1 MRRLPAADAVA
12 GPGGY
17 ERGLDNTASGKP
29 ARRRAGPVRV
39 VFFGVLILAILTG
52 AAWAFLGSSLL
63 VVRHIDVV
71 GNRQV
76 QAAQVR
82 AVARIRAGQ
91 PLARVNTAAAAE
103 RVDQIPAVLSATV
116 LRSWPDTI
124 VITVR
129 ERTPELAVFAAGG
142 YDLVDQHG
150 VTVRWVA
157 RKPTGMAF
165 LSAPPAVLRGNG
177 GLRAAALVWRELPAE
192 LRARIVSVSASSAT
206 TVTLHLS
213 GGVTVLWGGV
223 GQAAQK
229 WAELGLLFKTHA
241 RSYDVSDPS
250 TAVTQ
255 G

>member
-1 MRRLPAADAVA
+1 
-12 GPGGY
+12 
-17 ERGLDNTASGKP
+17 
-29 ARRRAGPVRV
+29 
-39 VFFGVLILAILTG
+39 VFFGLLILAILAG
-52 AAWAFLGSSLL
+52 ATWAFLGSSLL
-63 VVRHIDVV
+63 VVRHIDVI

-82 AVARIRAGQ
+82 AAARVRAGQ
-91 PLARVNTAAAAE
+91 PLARVNTTAAAQ
-103 RVDQIPAVLSATV
+103 RVEQIPAVLSATV
-116 LRSWPDTI
+116 RRSWPDTI

-129 ERTPELAVFAAGG
+129 ERTPELAVSAAGG

-157 RKPTGMAF
+157 RKPVGIAL
-165 LSAPPAVLRGNG
+165 LSAPPATLRGNRSV
-177 GLRAAALVWRELPAE
+177 RAAALVWRQLPAE

-223 GQAAQK
+223 GHADQK
-229 WAELGLLFKTHA
+229 WAELGLLLKTHA
-241 RSYDVSDPS
+241 RSYDVSDPG

-255 G
+255 GSARP